1 MAEHQKHGGQPHGRA
16 KLAVIR
22 HRRKGRADQCERQ
35 REHRIA
41 HRDAAEQRQ
50 QQGGRNQQQ
59 RDADGLQRLIELD
72 FISRQDAQMEEYTRG
87 FEDDVSDAV
96 NIVISGIRMG
106 TEEHAKVQA
115 SYSKTAEKLFESAD
129 KKYEEGDVSGSI
141 LDRMAGSAIVQTG
154 GESGALTRGMH

>member
-1 MAEHQKHGGQPHGRA
+1 MLGRLSGMTQTEW
-16 KLAVIR
+16 K
-22 HRRKGRADQCERQ
+22 
-35 REHRIA
+35 
-41 HRDAAEQRQ
+41 
-50 QQGGRNQQQ
+50 
-59 RDADGLQRLIELD
+59 
-72 FISRQDAQMEEYTRG
+72 SRQDAQMEEYTRG

-96 NIVISGIRMG
+96 NIVISGIRTG

-154 GESGALTRGMH
+154 GESGALTWGMH